1 MPEVFRVRSVYIVRV
16 YSELGSREPPHCHVV
31 WPDHM
36 ARLTL
41 PDLSLMPHSHPI
53 PRFLSEE
60 ILNRLDDVIAEWN
73 LRNPTTAV
81 HA

>member
-16 YSELGSREPPHCHVV
+16 FSEPGSREPPHCHVV

-41 PDLSLMPHSHPI
+41 PDIIPMPHSHPI
-53 PRFLSEE
+53 PRFLRNE
-60 ILNRLDDVIAEWN
+60 ILARLDEVIAEWN
-73 LRNPTTAV
+73 LRNPTRPV